1 MKRVHGCVP
10 LALLLVLSVLAPALC
25 AARPTADDPAAESAA
40 PSIRARAQQL
50 AADVRAFASEP
61 GVSRAKREKR
71 IATAVRVAVV
81 AATAYRIDSEQI
93 VGAASELA
101 AAAAHA
107 APAYT
112 DVIVNAA
119 VFAPAVSH
127 IPGASAQVR
136 VAALAGARGGHGTAV
151 AHTSGSGHPS
161 KTTARHPAPVEPEAP
176 SESELPDTEAPAPRT
191 SRPSPEMARALADS
205 GAPDQNIPREHG
217 HTGDQQFR
225 VSLTAD
231 VGVRH
236 DDNIFL
242 TNTNEVADTIISVTP
257 GIGLQWGQN
266 SLSHGHLAYRE
277 AFNHYQQ
284 DTSPNVS
291 LGSGE
296 ADFGYSGDTGFDVT
310 LTASYQQLYQTNTDV
325 LAAGA
330 TGLFHTDIFSGNGG
344 VEIPIGV
351 KTGMRAGIG
360 YNKTQYEVDSLTGN
374 SDVSLPLSFFYKITP
389 KTDVS
394 LGYTYSSQK
403 PDKPGPDSKDQY
415 LNVGAHGEF
424 TPKLTGSFSVG
435 YETRRVTGS
444 PKLDIFAFNGA
455 FAYAIT
461 PKTNATLNLSRSFNV
476 GALGSNT
483 TDTVYQLGVTSD
495 LSPQW
500 QLSASL
506 SYLNSNYGDAIFRE
520 NPLATPVNRTD
531 HTWEG
536 SLVATYIYT
545 QWLTTS
551 ASYSLHNNN
560 STISSVDFTDNVFS
574 LSVGLRY

>member
-10 LALLLVLSVLAPALC
+10 LALFLVLSVFAPALC
-25 AARPTADDPAAESAA
+25 AARPTGDEAAAESAA
-40 PSIRARAQQL
+40 PSVRARAQQL

-93 VGAASELA
+93 VGAAAQLA

-112 DVIVNAA
+112 EVIVNAA

-136 VAALAGARGGHGTAV
+136 VAALAGARGGHGTAIAYSV
-151 AHTSGSGHPS
+151 GSGHAP
-161 KTTARHPAPVEPEAP
+161 KTTARHAAPVEPEVAA
-176 SESELPDTEAPAPRT
+176 SELPDAEAPAPRT
-191 SRPSPEMARALADS
+191 SHVSPEMARALADS
-205 GAPDQNIPREHG
+205 ETPEENIRREHG

-225 VSLTAD
+225 LSLTAD
-231 VGVRH
+231 VGARH

-242 TNTNEVADTIISVTP
+242 THTNEVGDTIVSVTP
-257 GIGLQWGQN
+257 GIGLQWGQSALTHG
-266 SLSHGHLAYRE
+266 SLDYRE
-277 AFNHYQQ
+277 AFNHYLQ
-284 DTSPNVS
+284 DTSPNVW

-296 ADFGYSGDTGFDVT
+296 AQFGYTGDSGFAAT
-310 LTASYQQLYQTNTDV
+310 LSANYQQLYQTNTDV

-344 VEIPIGV
+344 VEIPLGV
-351 KTGMRAGIG
+351 KTGVRVGIG
-360 YNKTQYEVDSLTGN
+360 YNQTKYQVDSLTGN
-374 SDVSLPLSFFYKITP
+374 RDVSFPLSVFYKITP
-389 KTDVS
+389 KSDFS
-394 LGYTYSSQK
+394 LGYTYSTQK
-403 PDKPGPDSKDQY
+403 PDKPGPSSKDQY

-424 TPKLTGSFSVG
+424 TPKLSGSFSVG
-435 YETRRVTGS
+435 YETRRVTDS

-461 PKTNATLNLSRSFNV
+461 PKTNATLSLSRSFNV

-483 TDTVYQLGVTSD
+483 TDTVYRLGVVSD

-506 SYLNSNYGDAIFRE
+506 GYLNSSYGDAIFRE
-520 NPLATPVNRTD
+520 DPLATPVNRTD

-545 QWLTTS
+545 QWLSAS
-551 ASYSLHNNN
+551 ASYNLHNNN
-560 STISSVDFTDNVFS
+560 STISTVDFTDNVFS

>member
-10 LALLLVLSVLAPALC
+10 LALLLVLPVFAPALC
-25 AARPTADDPAAESAA
+25 AAVPTADDAAAESAA
-40 PSIRARAQQL
+40 PSVRARAQQL

-61 GVSRAKREKR
+61 GISRTKREKR

-93 VGAASELA
+93 VGAAAELA

-119 VFAPAVSH
+119 IYAPAVSR

-136 VAALAGARGGHGTAV
+136 VAALAGARGGHGTTV
-151 AHTSGSGHPS
+151 AYSSGSGHVS
-161 KTTARHPAPVEPEAP
+161 KTTRHPAPVETEATAN
-176 SESELPDTEAPAPRT
+176 ELPDTESPAPRT
-191 SRPSPEMARALADS
+191 SHMSPEMARALADS
-205 GAPDQNIPREHG
+205 GALDENIPREHG

-225 VSLTAD
+225 LSLTAD

-257 GIGLQWGQN
+257 GIGLQWGQ
-266 SLSHGHLAYRE
+266 SALTHGHLAYRE
-277 AFNHYQQ
+277 AYNHYQQ
-284 DTSPNVS
+284 DTSPNVA

-296 ADFGYSGDTGFDVT
+296 GDFGYTGDSGFAAT
-310 LTASYQQLYQTNTDV
+310 LGANYQQLYQTNTDV
-325 LAAGA
+325 LAAGG
-330 TGLFHTDIFSGNGG
+330 TGLFHTNIFSGSGD
-344 VEIPIGV
+344 VEIPLGV
-351 KTGMRAGIG
+351 KTGMRAGVG
-360 YNKTQYEVDSLTGN
+360 YNQTKYEVDSFTGN
-374 SDVSLPLSFFYKITP
+374 SDLSFPLSVFYKITP

-394 LGYTYSSQK
+394 LGYTYSTQK
-403 PDKPGPDSKDQY
+403 PDKPGPSSKDQY

-424 TPKLTGSFSVG
+424 TPKLSGSFSVG
-435 YETRRVTGS
+435 YETRRVADS

-461 PKTNATLNLSRSFNV
+461 PKTNATLSLSRSFNV

-483 TDTVYQLGVTSD
+483 TDTVYRLGVTSD

-506 SYLNSNYGDAIFRE
+506 GYLNSNYGDAIFRE
-520 NPLATPVNRTD
+520 DPLATPVNRTD

-551 ASYSLHNNN
+551 ASYNLHTNN
-560 STISSVDFTDNVFS
+560 STIPTVDFTDNVFS